1 MTEMVEI
8 ARISVLP
15 SGQDIGMIANRI
27 GGLEADQRQNNRT
40 VMSDKEKEKGKEKF
54 SISFS

>member
-8 ARISVLP
+8 ARNSVLP

-27 GGLEADQRQNNRT
+27 GGLEADQRQNNRDCD
-40 VMSDKEKEKGKEKF
+40 V
-54 SISFS
+54 